1 MVDFGFA
8 PGTTGEDGRVRM
20 MFAQRQNTTLIQ
32 KKRVVTLQGFI
43 KLLNTTT
50 AITKPVGT
58 LLFGSH
64 ANDQGFVGVQMFR
77 GQKGSTDF
85 DTLVDSLSDPAK
97 SIAIPDSLIGYTAGN
112 PVTTFFH
119 FKGCNLGKAKPFL
132 TKLKEALGDHV
143 SVTAPKH
150 FHGLTPA
157 PPEGIFE
164 YMCYEIDILRN
175 KAFPDRATAISE
187 FQALKFHRI
196 DGTPIPDADWDGLIP
211 KRIGATSEDQV
222 SQSLGTTIGKRKTIL
237 TPHKFRVNP
246 HPFPWT
252 LIFADAG
259 SIPKS
264 NADRLQALEDDMRA
278 NSKFK
283 DDHPFPSYKRLGYQ
297 SFDDFFSGYDWTCL
311 PYKAKLVCTGNRVK
325 YTVVTAITD
334 TATGNLVFNFY
345 PNSGF
350 PQPAM
355 TTAIKESDPIFFE
368 TV

>member
-1 MVDFGFA
+1 VDFGFA
-8 PGTTGEDGRVRM
+8 PGKTAEDGRVRL
-20 MFAQRQNTTLIQ
+20 MFARRQNTTLIQ
-32 KKRVVTLQGFI
+32 QNRLVTLKSFI
-43 KLLNTTT
+43 AHLKTTT

-64 ANDQGFVGVQMFR
+64 ANDQGFIGVHLFP

-85 DTLVDSLSDPAK
+85 DTVVDSLTSAAK

-112 PVTTFFH
+112 PITAFFH

-132 TKLKEALGDHV
+132 TKLKEALGGHV

-187 FQALKFHRI
+187 FKGLQFPRI
-196 DGTPIPDADWDGLIP
+196 DGTPIPDADWQILIP
-211 KRIGATSEDQV
+211 NQIRTTSDIQIPR
-222 SQSLGTTIGKRKTIL
+222 SLGTTIGKRKTIL
-237 TPHKFRVNP
+237 TPRQFRVDP
-246 HPFPWT
+246 RPFPWT
-252 LIFADAG
+252 LIFANAA

-264 NADRLQALEDDMRA
+264 DPDRLQALEDDMRNNPRFDA
-278 NSKFK
+278 NA
-283 DDHPFPSYKRLGYQ
+283 DFPTHKRLGYQ
-297 SFDDFFSGYDWTCL
+297 SFGDFFSGFDWTCK
-311 PYKAKLVCTGNRVK
+311 PNRKNLVCIGSRVK

-334 TATGNLVFNFY
+334 TATGDLVFNFY
-345 PNSGF
+345 PNNGF
-350 PQPAM
+350 SQPAM
-355 TTAIKESDPIFFE
+355 TTAIQENDPTFFE